1 MFKFFYFFTSIYTS
15 TNNGSISTT
24 EFVVSNVNDFY
35 STKNKNQ
42 CTQISNGNNNTKQF
56 LEKEDFELEK
66 IIENALDLED
76 DLQHKNTQ
84 SSDFNNSI
92 FNTMKFQCFQDNDN
106 VTNNETFENP
116 VRKKLKLDDNNKYLA
131 SENAR
136 HRQDNFQNNASIYDS
151 SSSNSLDSQNQYDTV
166 LNFDK
171 AINDQSEDKN
181 DAIKCKEIV
190 RYKDK
195 AGLLNH
201 FYNVCVKKLNIYL
214 ISRNI
219 LNHKIVSYGKIVQ
232 SNNQQLTNL
241 DLFMDFCK
249 EVLGQLKSAFDKIKE
264 EPISIKKEIFYFKSK
279 DKKIISKLAKL
290 KRCYFDRRRNLNTS
304 IKFQIKEIEES
315 SFFKKSLCKPIKKL
329 IVECNMFIK
338 EIVEYFLSFN
348 LTVNLQRENINL
360 AFYEC
365 ENMTQRFKIFS
376 QTIQLECVV
385 VIIKMLIERLECSQ
399 NLLVKMSRNLHMFFN
414 SVAHLSTDIEWLIS
428 PLKNIMDG
436 IDKNYE
442 HIKLN

>member
-136 HRQDNFQNNASIYDS
+136 HPVQIFQISPKIYDS
-151 SSSNSLDSQNQYDTV
+151 SSSNSLDSQNQS
-166 LNFDK
+166 NRAK
-171 AINDQSEDKN
+171 KSQSEAKN
-181 DAIKCKEIV
+181 NNIESKEIV

-195 AGLLNH
+195 KDLLNKLYDVLLKK
-201 FYNVCVKKLNIYL
+201 FRRYKNSRKKLNHKCV
-214 ISRNI
+214 SRNRI
-219 LNHKIVSYGKIVQ
+219 IQ
-232 SNNQQLTNL
+232 FNNQKSKNL
-241 DLFMDFCK
+241 DLFIDFSRK
-249 EVLGQLKSAFDKIKE
+249 VLSRFKSAFGKIKN
-264 EPISIKKEIFYFKSK
+264 EPILFKKEIFYFKSK

-304 IKFQIKEIEES
+304 IKF
-315 SFFKKSLCKPIKKL
+315 
-329 IVECNMFIK
+329 
-338 EIVEYFLSFN
+338 
-348 LTVNLQRENINL
+348 
-360 AFYEC
+360 
-365 ENMTQRFKIFS
+365 
-376 QTIQLECVV
+376 
-385 VIIKMLIERLECSQ
+385 
-399 NLLVKMSRNLHMFFN
+399 
-414 SVAHLSTDIEWLIS
+414 
-428 PLKNIMDG
+428 
-436 IDKNYE
+436 
-442 HIKLN
+442 

>member
-1 MFKFFYFFTSIYTS
+1 
-15 TNNGSISTT
+15 
-24 EFVVSNVNDFY
+24 
-35 STKNKNQ
+35 KNKNQ

-264 EPISIKKEIFYFKSK
+264 EPISIKEEIFY
-279 DKKIISKLAKL
+279 L
-290 KRCYFDRRRNLNTS
+290 KART
-304 IKFQIKEIEES
+304 
-315 SFFKKSLCKPIKKL
+315 KKL
-329 IVECNMFIK
+329 
-338 EIVEYFLSFN
+338 YLS
-348 LTVNLQRENINL
+348 
-360 AFYEC
+360 
-365 ENMTQRFKIFS
+365 
-376 QTIQLECVV
+376 
-385 VIIKMLIERLECSQ
+385 
-399 NLLVKMSRNLHMFFN
+399 
-414 SVAHLSTDIEWLIS
+414 
-428 PLKNIMDG
+428 
-436 IDKNYE
+436 
-442 HIKLN
+442 